1 MVLVLIKVPCSGNV
15 LRGTRL
21 SLKNDNKLSIIE
33 IRKSTLNKCIIW
45 SNPKIK
51 FAFISS
57 HYWEGERESKM
68 DWINGLLADQSL
80 LTKCQYIHWWRWQC
94 SADAA
99 AGDHRHQEWVEEY
112 VDQHLKDPGI
122 TAMSY
127 QIIQKFIQTIMIWK
141 NAEEMVRTA
150 VSRSSRLI
158 GPKVPYNSITQSNCL
173 AGQPNSDFVTSWKI
187 TRTGVY
193 AYRSIPTLSF
203 VLWFLTVVGLLNA
216 LALGSIRKGF

>member
-1 MVLVLIKVPCSGNV
+1 M
-15 LRGTRL
+15 
-21 SLKNDNKLSIIE
+21 
-33 IRKSTLNKCIIW
+33 
-45 SNPKIK
+45 
-51 FAFISS
+51 
-57 HYWEGERESKM
+57 
-68 DWINGLLADQSL
+68 
-80 LTKCQYIHWWRWQC
+80 
-94 SADAA
+94 
-99 AGDHRHQEWVEEY
+99 EEY

-127 QIIQKFIQTIMIWK
+127 QIIQKFIQNIMISK

-150 VSRSSRLI
+150 VSSSSRLI

-216 LALGSIRKGF
+216 SLQLGRVSRSFLAILTTDDLGMLGNSAN